1 MRTGLPL
8 SWTVSLRSKS
18 VASPSDSASRQ
29 ERLNDRYVTYK
40 PAKEAIAIIATPT
53 KSVPAAIRV
62 AEGVR
67 ATKTIKRPNRIGT
80 SAKRKRVIRINLRLV
95 GDRGRRASLRSAARR
110 GCRKNAPRHGGE
122 RAKARGHRRGRTH
135 TVRFLATKPRTAC
148 EQWLTIDAA
157 STF

>member
-29 ERLNDRYVTYK
+29 ERLNDCYVTYK

-67 ATKTIKRPNRIGT
+67 ATKTIKRPNRVGT
-80 SAKRKRVIRINLRLV
+80 SAKRKRVIRINLWLV
-95 GDRGRRASLRSAARR
+95 GDRGRRASLRSAAWR

-122 RAKARGHRRGRTH
+122 RAKARGHRGVEH
-135 TVRFLATKPRTAC
+135 TQCVFWPPSRAPHV
-148 EQWLTIDAA
+148 
-157 STF
+157 SNG